1 MIVGYTKLNSEGRLE
16 EVVHQECATRE
27 EAIEVAEAL
36 VLASVDDETIMD
48 VIRGTRYSD
57 TEIVY
62 NVIHEIPRDDS

>member
-16 EVVHQECATRE
+16 EVVYRECDTTE
-27 EAIEVAEAL
+27 EVVEVAEAL
-36 VLASVDDETIMD
+36 VLASVDDETVLD
-48 VIRGTRYSD
+48 VLRGTRYSE